1 MASGQNDNTPSST
14 RSSSTPSPGLLAP
27 SPSPSLR
34 PAANPLLSTNKLRTR
49 PRSGSLP
56 MAPYSNTSSS
66 LSSTSLSPI
75 SLSGSSSNLVHG
87 NAPVTSSSLRV
98 EVLPDPDDDDPA
110 PLSASVTAA
119 SATTGPSGS
128 GSPSSSGTVTGGFP
142 ARIRHVS
149 SHSSFASTGSPRSG
163 RSRSGSITTP
173 RPANLALLTQPP
185 PSSSPAPASAAAT
198 SPSPSPSPSS
208 TSIASLSARR
218 PRSGS
223 AAGATV
229 STVANHSLLQQKG
242 VSHDAN
248 GDNNNG
254 GTHDDEVDDDL
265 ASAQLSL
272 NVDKGPP
279 QSTETWEPVIP
290 DIQVHDEDAVQ
301 ATPGQ
306 VGSLQQDDE
315 EQHLMDA
322 FEVLDL
328 IIPDVSE
335 ASAAAEAAEQQELER
350 QQQELQQRQD
360 QAAAA
365 GTPPAAIDA
374 ESFASKRR
382 STVGAT
388 DYLAMST
395 LGLGAGLVPPV
406 IQMAA
411 RPSVSPPSSPA
422 ACIPLGNAK
431 SIPAPILAT
440 TSGTLTTASSTTTPH
455 SPSIAPASTTTTAI
469 TSPPTTTGTI
479 PLPTSALSIPTAA
492 SAQTSSITTAPSS
505 RRGSMDISAN
515 AAALAARFRL
525 PFSSR
530 AFHASSASQDQEAT
544 AAAAAAAA
552 AAQPSLSAT
561 GTFQSREGFLGISN
575 PMQRISG
582 DGTTGRSSFFDYRL
596 SNLLQFGSSSIAPS
610 VRSLDG
616 RRGST
621 DVGGGHG
628 SSQGGGRDFME
639 QELYEVEFNKKP
651 DQAEEER
658 RRRQKTVWGRI
669 KNLWPTGLPGKD
681 LDPRTRKPR
690 YKFPSN
696 NIKTTKYTPL
706 TFVPVNLLFQ
716 FKRFYNIYFLFAA
729 IFVVAEPSLSPVT
742 NILPLALVLTIT
754 AIKDGL
760 EDYRRHK
767 QDKRSNSLP
776 CTIVRDG
783 QLISVQSKDI
793 RPGDVL
799 KIHKNDK
806 VPADVV
812 LLSTSMDEGACFVE
826 TSELDGETNLKRKA
840 ALGLTMDMTSVEQI
854 SALKGII
861 TTEMPNERLSRLD
874 GKIRVQLDGR
884 ALCDQ
889 DGPEN
894 EKTLERLLT
903 RSSMASRQEPVVVVS
918 LDEEEKKSETSKGG
932 SFHREDSCNSLQSIE
947 SGESSSKSA
956 RSTATRSMSRS
967 AAAVLAEG
975 GVLDETGP
983 VTMTNVILRGCW
995 LKNTDWVYGVVLYAG
1010 VDTKMMRNLKKTGLK
1025 FSTMEVKLN
1034 RMIVWIFVFNA
1045 FLLVGS
1051 LCFAYVGQRA
1061 ASINYPNAWYLSI
1074 EGEEFGETPSSVR
1087 LFVGQM
1093 MNFYVIYT
1101 FVIPISV
1108 FISVEV
1114 SRVVQALWMI
1124 WDEEMRSYTD
1134 MPLSQAELEE
1144 IAMEQG
1150 DQVAQEM
1157 ESVGLMAKLK
1167 KAKKDKKKKKMM
1179 ASSDID
1185 PLAKKTKGGFR
1196 RLNPLNLIKLHKK
1209 KAKKPKNWTRMHVRN
1224 SNLNED
1230 LGSVEYIFSD
1240 KTGTLT
1246 RNVMKLSKWHIG
1258 GRTFHEM
1265 QQPGSLGDRMRDPA
1279 ISDEEYDLLM
1289 AFCRNIVVCHAVIP
1303 CEDSKT
1309 GELLYEAQSPDESA
1323 LLEALRD
1330 NGVVLKAK
1338 TKDSV
1343 TVEIFGLITETYTV
1357 LKVLEFT
1364 SDRKRMSVIIDTP
1377 QGIQLFCKGADNVIL
1392 SRADIVENEPAYL
1405 RHLDATVRRFS
1416 IAGLRTLMLAWRP
1429 LTLEEYRA
1437 FEEEYSAA
1445 ECSLVDRE
1453 DEIQNACERIES
1465 RLRLLGCTAIEDRL
1479 QDQVPETIEYL
1490 MDADIKIWL
1499 LTGDKQETAINI
1511 GISSRLISTSMK
1523 ILVLNVK
1530 VERDCRLVL
1539 EHFVE
1544 RIKDREREDEMWARG
1559 AYGNKERPQ
1568 RERYALVVNGES
1580 LAFVLGNEI
1589 FEEMFLKI
1597 GTNCHSVICNRVT
1610 PLQKALVVKLV
1621 RKRLHK
1627 VTLAIGDGA
1636 NDISMIQ
1643 AAHVGVGIEG
1653 MEGAQAARSSDF
1665 SFKQFKNLRRLL
1677 TIHGRY
1683 SYLRMSKIIF
1693 FSFYK
1698 SICLITV
1705 QFWFGFLSGWSGQ
1718 ALYDEYFLTLW
1729 NIVFTAMLPIA
1740 AATFEK
1746 DVDEDK
1752 IAQYPMLYKPVK
1764 DGIYWNTRTVI
1775 GWGLASFW
1783 HSGWLFLAIY
1793 GVLTMAGGQVVDW
1806 DSNVFDLP
1814 MINWFAGA
1822 LVVVTVT
1829 LKMMLMINHW
1839 TPPVMTALIVSMAGF
1854 CIVWIGLEVVNMLQ
1868 HGVFGALH
1876 STPLYYFS
1884 LLVIPVG
1891 ALLPDYVLAYVLHQF
1906 WPSDANIIQ
1915 EDQYLDRMRVKAK
1928 TSKMMQEDEI
1938 GLHNLEDGT
1947 RVVEDPRVARDAED
1961 VAAAADDDDA
1971 QGQGWWWRMIGLK
1984 NSSLKDGSL
1993 FGSTSNIHQSNSNSG
2008 SGSMR
2013 WSRSRGDTG
2022 TATAAADLVP
2032 TTVVAEIPGST
2043 PVVEMP
2049 RQRVITAEPEEL
2061 EEQDS
2066 DDVDEREEQVTRN
2079 AQLKA

>member
-1 MASGQNDNTPSST
+1 MPPSF
-14 RSSSTPSPGLLAP
+14 
-27 SPSPSLR
+27 
-34 PAANPLLSTNKLRTR
+34 
-49 PRSGSLP
+49 
-56 MAPYSNTSSS
+56 SN
-66 LSSTSLSPI
+66 
-75 SLSGSSSNLVHG
+75 SSSNLVHG
-87 NAPVTSSSLRV
+87 TAPVTSSSLRV
-98 EVLPDPDDDDPA
+98 EVLPDGDDDDAAPLPA
-110 PLSASVTAA
+110 PSAITAA
-119 SATTGPSGS
+119 PPSGGGGGGGGS
-128 GSPSSSGTVTGGFP
+128 GSQAPSSSGTVAGGFP

-149 SHSSFASTGSPRSG
+149 SHSSFSSTGSPRSG

-185 PSSSPAPASAAAT
+185 PSSSSPASASSSAT

-208 TSIASLSARR
+208 TSIASLAARR

-223 AAGATV
+223 SAGGA
-229 STVANHSLLQQKG
+229 SVAPGVNHSLLQQR
-242 VSHDAN
+242 VSHDSNSERGHGDSYNHNHNHNSNSGNDN
-248 GDNNNG
+248 GN
-254 GTHDDEVDDDL
+254 DDDDDL
-265 ASAQLSL
+265 VAAQLSL

-290 DIQVHDEDAVQ
+290 DIQVHDEDALSSGT
-301 ATPGQ
+301 AAPGQ
-306 VGSLQQDDE
+306 MGSPQPDDE
-315 EQHLMDA
+315 EQQLMDA

-335 ASAAAEAAEQQELER
+335 ASAAAEVAEQQELQR
-350 QQQELQQRQD
+350 QQLEQQQRQD
-360 QAAAA
+360 QAAGTSPSTATAA
-365 GTPPAAIDA
+365 SAATDSGPYTPT
-374 ESFASKRR
+374 RR
-382 STVGAT
+382 PTVGAT

-406 IQMAA
+406 IQMAV
-411 RPSVSPPSSPA
+411 RSPVSPASPA
-422 ACIPLGNAK
+422 ACIPQPPLG
-431 SIPAPILAT
+431 SMST
-440 TSGTLTTASSTTTPH
+440 TTTGALTIASSTTPPLSTTP
-455 SPSIAPASTTTTAI
+455 PPASAITTATTTT
-469 TSPPTTTGTI
+469 TTPTTTAVTTTSLSATTSTI
-479 PLPTSALSIPTAA
+479 PLPASAFPVTAVA

-515 AAALAARFRL
+515 ASALVARFRL

-530 AFHASSASQDQEAT
+530 GFHASSARQGEE
-544 AAAAAAAA
+544 AAASVVAATPSPPPSQAQAQ
-552 AAQPSLSAT
+552 AQPS
-561 GTFQSREGFLGISN
+561 GTLQGREGFLGISN

-582 DGTTGRSSFFDYRL
+582 DGGTAGRSSFFDYRL

-621 DVGGGHG
+621 DVGGGGGH
-628 SSQGGGRDFME
+628 GGGDRDYPE
-639 QELYEVEFNKKP
+639 QELYEVEFNKKL
-651 DQAEEER
+651 DLAEEER
-658 RRRQKTVWGRI
+658 RRRQKTVWGRVRR
-669 KNLWPTGLPGKD
+669 LWPTGLPGKD

-706 TFVPVNLLFQ
+706 TFVP

-840 ALGLTMDMTSVEQI
+840 ALGLTMDLTSVKQI
-854 SALKGII
+854 SALKGLI
-861 TTEMPNERLSRLD
+861 TTEMPNEKLSRLD

-884 ALCDQ
+884 SLGDQ
-889 DGPEN
+889 DGPEG
-894 EKTLERLLT
+894 EKMLERLLT
-903 RSSMASRQEPVVVVS
+903 RSSMTSRQDPVLSVS
-918 LDEEEKKSETSKGG
+918 LDEKISTNDDENNFG
-932 SFHREDSCNSLQSIE
+932 SIVQRDESFNSLQSIK
-947 SGESSSKSA
+947 SGESSKSA
-956 RSTATRSMSRS
+956 MSTTRSMSRS
-967 AAAVLAEG
+967 AAAILAEG
-975 GVLDETGP
+975 GVMDETGP

-1025 FSTMEVKLN
+1025 FSSMEVKLN

-1061 ASINYPNAWYLSI
+1061 SNINYPNAWYLSI
-1074 EGEEFGETPSSVR
+1074 EGEEFEATPSSAR

-1124 WDEEMRSYTD
+1124 WDEEMRSYSD
-1134 MPLSQAELEE
+1134 APLSQAELEE
-1144 IAMEQG
+1144 IALERG
-1150 DQVAQEM
+1150 DQVAQQIEA
-1157 ESVGLMAKLK
+1157 EGNATKTK
-1167 KAKKDKKKKKMM
+1167 KTKKDKKDKKNKKK
-1179 ASSDID
+1179 AAATALTIPADGDNIN
-1185 PLAKKTKGGFR
+1185 ATTTIKKETKSGFR
-1196 RLNPLNLIKLHKK
+1196 RLNPLNLVKLRKK
-1209 KAKKPKNWTRMHVRN
+1209 KVKKPKNWTRMHVRN

-1258 GRTFHEM
+1258 GRTFHEL

-1289 AFCRNIVVCHAVIP
+1289 AFCRNIAVCHAVIP

-1392 SRADIVENEPAYL
+1392 SRADMAENESAYL
-1405 RHLDATVRRFS
+1405 RHLDGTVRRFS

-1429 LTLEEYRA
+1429 LTMEEYMA
-1437 FEEEYSAA
+1437 FEEEYSTA

-1453 DEIQNACERIES
+1453 DEIQNACERIEG

-1490 MDADIKIWL
+1490 MEADIKIWL

-1511 GISSRLISTSMK
+1511 GISSRLISTAMK

-1580 LAFVLGNEI
+1580 LGFVLGNEI

-1729 NIVFTAMLPIA
+1729 NIVFTALLPIA

-1764 DGIYWNTRTVI
+1764 DGVYWNVRTVV

-1793 GVLTMAGGQVVDW
+1793 GTLTMKGGQVVDW
-1806 DSNVFDLP
+1806 DSTVFDLP

-1839 TPPVMTALIVSMAGF
+1839 TSPIIIALAASMAGF
-1854 CIVWIGLEVVNMLQ
+1854 CVVWIGLEVVGMLQ
-1868 HGVFGALH
+1868 HGVFGTLH

-1891 ALLPDYVLAYVLHQF
+1891 ALLPDYVLAYVLRQF

-1915 EDQYLDRMRVKAK
+1915 EDQYLDRMRFKAK
-1928 TSKMMQEDEI
+1928 AKASKMMDGDSI
-1938 GLHNLEDGT
+1938 GLHHLEDGT
-1947 RVVEDPRVARDAED
+1947 RLVEDPSVARHAED
-1961 VAAAADDDDA
+1961 VVAVAEEDDA

-1984 NSSLKDGSL
+1984 NSSLSKEGSL
-1993 FGSTSNIHQSNSNSG
+1993 FGGSNNNIHQNNSG
-2008 SGSMR
+2008 SSSMR
-2013 WSRSRGDTG
+2013 WTRSRAEAAMAVAATTPPPTDLSP
-2022 TATAAADLVP
+2022 TAIVTEVP
-2032 TTVVAEIPGST
+2032 GIQ
-2043 PVVEMP
+2043 PVVVV
-2049 RQRVITAEPEEL
+2049 QHQKVITAEPEEI
-2061 EEQDS
+2061 EE
-2066 DDVDEREEQVTRN
+2066 DDGDNDELSEDEEDEEDEGEEGITHDTKI
-2079 AQLKA
+2079 KA

>member
-1 MASGQNDNTPSST
+1 
-14 RSSSTPSPGLLAP
+14 
-27 SPSPSLR
+27 
-34 PAANPLLSTNKLRTR
+34 
-49 PRSGSLP
+49 
-56 MAPYSNTSSS
+56 
-66 LSSTSLSPI
+66 
-75 SLSGSSSNLVHG
+75 
-87 NAPVTSSSLRV
+87 
-98 EVLPDPDDDDPA
+98 
-110 PLSASVTAA
+110 
-119 SATTGPSGS
+119 
-128 GSPSSSGTVTGGFP
+128 
-142 ARIRHVS
+142 
-149 SHSSFASTGSPRSG
+149 
-163 RSRSGSITTP
+163 
-173 RPANLALLTQPP
+173 
-185 PSSSPAPASAAAT
+185 
-198 SPSPSPSPSS
+198 
-208 TSIASLSARR
+208 
-218 PRSGS
+218 
-223 AAGATV
+223 
-229 STVANHSLLQQKG
+229 
-242 VSHDAN
+242 
-248 GDNNNG
+248 
-254 GTHDDEVDDDL
+254 
-265 ASAQLSL
+265 
-272 NVDKGPP
+272 
-279 QSTETWEPVIP
+279 
-290 DIQVHDEDAVQ
+290 
-301 ATPGQ
+301 
-306 VGSLQQDDE
+306 
-315 EQHLMDA
+315 
-322 FEVLDL
+322 
-328 IIPDVSE
+328 
-335 ASAAAEAAEQQELER
+335 
-350 QQQELQQRQD
+350 
-360 QAAAA
+360 
-365 GTPPAAIDA
+365 
-374 ESFASKRR
+374 
-382 STVGAT
+382 
-388 DYLAMST
+388 
-395 LGLGAGLVPPV
+395 
-406 IQMAA
+406 
-411 RPSVSPPSSPA
+411 
-422 ACIPLGNAK
+422 
-431 SIPAPILAT
+431 
-440 TSGTLTTASSTTTPH
+440 
-455 SPSIAPASTTTTAI
+455 
-469 TSPPTTTGTI
+469 
-479 PLPTSALSIPTAA
+479 
-492 SAQTSSITTAPSS
+492 
-505 RRGSMDISAN
+505 
-515 AAALAARFRL
+515 
-525 PFSSR
+525 
-530 AFHASSASQDQEAT
+530 
-544 AAAAAAAA
+544 
-552 AAQPSLSAT
+552 
-561 GTFQSREGFLGISN
+561 
-575 PMQRISG
+575 
-582 DGTTGRSSFFDYRL
+582 
-596 SNLLQFGSSSIAPS
+596 
-610 VRSLDG
+610 
-616 RRGST
+616 
-621 DVGGGHG
+621 
-628 SSQGGGRDFME
+628 
-639 QELYEVEFNKKP
+639 
-651 DQAEEER
+651 
-658 RRRQKTVWGRI
+658 
-669 KNLWPTGLPGKD
+669 
-681 LDPRTRKPR
+681 
-690 YKFPSN
+690 
-696 NIKTTKYTPL
+696 
-706 TFVPVNLLFQ
+706 
-716 FKRFYNIYFLFAA
+716 FKRFYNIYFLCAA

-742 NILPLALVLTIT
+742 NILPLTLVLTIT

-840 ALGLTMDMTSVEQI
+840 ALGLTMDFTTVEQI
-854 SALKGII
+854 SALKGTI

-874 GKIRVQLDGR
+874 GKIRVQYDGR
-884 ALCDQ
+884 SLRREELEGDKKLEKAIMEVSTSPMPSDEKAK
-889 DGPEN
+889 DG
-894 EKTLERLLT
+894 
-903 RSSMASRQEPVVVVS
+903 SIV
-918 LDEEEKKSETSKGG
+918 
-932 SFHREDSCNSLQSIE
+932 HREDSFNSLQSIQ
-947 SGESSSKSA
+947 SGESSVSAPSTTRSKSKL
-956 RSTATRSMSRS
+956 
-967 AAAVLAEG
+967 AALEEG
-975 GVLDETGP
+975 GVMDETGP

-1025 FSTMEVKLN
+1025 FSTMETKLN
-1034 RMIVWIFVFNA
+1034 RMIVGIFVFNA

-1051 LCFAYVGQRA
+1051 LCFAYVGHA
-1061 ASINYPNAWYLSI
+1061 ADNINYPNAWYLSV
-1074 EGEEFGETPSSVR
+1074 EGEQFESVPSSVR
-1087 LFVGQM
+1087 LFVGQL

-1134 MPLSQAELEE
+1134 VPLSQAELEE
-1144 IAMEQG
+1144 IALERGDQAAKQMEEVGKAAKKKKMKKSMKAMGIFSKDKSQKQG
-1150 DQVAQEM
+1150 DDDETT
-1157 ESVGLMAKLK
+1157 
-1167 KAKKDKKKKKMM
+1167 KKKKK
-1179 ASSDID
+1179 
-1185 PLAKKTKGGFR
+1185 KGAFQ
-1196 RLNPLNLIKLHKK
+1196 RLNPLNLVKRKK
-1209 KAKKPKNWTRMHVRN
+1209 KTKKPKPWTRMHVRN

-1258 GRTFHEM
+1258 GRTFHEL
-1265 QQPGSLGDRMRDPA
+1265 QHPGSLGERMRDPA

-1289 AFCRNIVVCHAVIP
+1289 AFCRNIVVCHSVIP

-1357 LKVLEFT
+1357 LKVLEFN

-1392 SRADIVENEPAYL
+1392 SRADMAENEPAYL

-1429 LTLEEYRA
+1429 LTPEEYRA
-1437 FEEEYSAA
+1437 FEDEYSAA

-1453 DEIQNACERIES
+1453 DEIQKACEKIEG

-1544 RIKDREREDEMWARG
+1544 RIKDRERDDEMWARG
-1559 AYGNKERPQ
+1559 AYGDNERPQ

-1589 FEEMFLKI
+1589 LEEMFLRV

-1610 PLQKALVVKLV
+1610 PLQKALVVKMV

-1705 QFWFGFLSGWSGQ
+1705 QFWFGFLNGWSGG

-1729 NIVFTAMLPIA
+1729 NIVFTALLPIA
-1740 AATFEK
+1740 TATFEK

-1752 IAQYPMLYKPVK
+1752 IAQYPMLYKSVK
-1764 DGIYWNTRTVI
+1764 EGVYWNLRTVL

-1793 GVLTMAGGQVVDW
+1793 GILTMAGGQVVDW
-1806 DSNVFDLP
+1806 ESTILDLP
-1814 MINWFAGA
+1814 MIHWFAGS

-1839 TPPVMTALIVSMAGF
+1839 TPPIMFALGISMVGYL
-1854 CIVWIGLEVVNMLQ
+1854 IVWIGLEIVNMLET
-1868 HGVFGALH
+1868 GVFGTLH

-1891 ALLPDYVLAYVLHQF
+1891 ALLPDYVLAYVLRQF

-1915 EDQYLDRMRVKAK
+1915 EDQYLDRMRIKAK
-1928 TSKMMQEDEI
+1928 VSKKMMPDDQR
-1938 GLHNLEDGT
+1938 LEDGT
-1947 RVVEDPRVARDAED
+1947 WLVEDPQVACQAED
-1961 VAAAADDDDA
+1961 VVAVEDDA
-1971 QGQGWWWRMIGLK
+1971 QGQGWWARMIGLK
-1984 NSSLKDGSL
+1984 SNGGKDGSSIRL
-1993 FGSTSNIHQSNSNSG
+1993 A
-2008 SGSMR
+2008 
-2013 WSRSRGDTG
+2013 RSRAPTAAN
-2022 TATAAADLVP
+2022 TATAGIVSPSSQADLSAPIQVVTETPGARPTAQVP
-2032 TTVVAEIPGST
+2032 LQQMFS
-2043 PVVEMP
+2043 
-2049 RQRVITAEPEEL
+2049 AEPEEIG
-2061 EEQDS
+2061 EEGDDDDDDDDDEEEEEGEEDEDDQD
-2066 DDVDEREEQVTRN
+2066 VEEAIEASKR
-2079 AQLKA
+2079 A